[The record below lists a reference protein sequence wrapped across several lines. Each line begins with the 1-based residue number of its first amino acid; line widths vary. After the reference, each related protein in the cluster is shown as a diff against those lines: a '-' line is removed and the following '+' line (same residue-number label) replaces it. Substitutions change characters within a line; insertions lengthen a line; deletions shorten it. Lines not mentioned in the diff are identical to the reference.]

1 LYHSNNYLSLSL
13 AENLM
18 SNHPEH
24 DQHDDHDHLDEH
36 KHGNAFALPFIIIL
50 VFAVVEYFGGL
61 FTHSLAL
68 MGDAGHMLSDAAALG
83 MAWFASHH
91 AGKSGAKKHASGL
104 THLELWAS
112 IINCL
117 LMLGVTIYIVVEAI
131 ERLKNPHNVA
141 GFYVML
147 LAVIGVAVN
156 LVVAKMLHHHG
167 EEHGGN
173 DNLNHRAAFLHVLG
187 DLLASV
193 AALVAGAVIYFTGWL
208 PADPILSLLIS
219 ALILLSTLKL
229 AKDIWSNFK
238 HA

>member
-1 LYHSNNYLSLSL
+1 MSYHQHG
-13 AENLM
+13 A
-18 SNHPEH
+18 
-24 DQHDDHDHLDEH
+24 HDDHDHGADH
-36 KHGNAFALPFIIIL
+36 QHAAPIQKTDDHPHGNAFTLPFIVIL
-50 VFAVVEYFGGL
+50 VFAAIEYFGGL

-68 MGDAGHMLSDAAALG
+68 MGDAGHMLSDAAALA

-91 AGKSGAKKHASGL
+91 AVQSGAKKHASGL

-112 IINCL
+112 IINCI

-131 ERLKNPHNVA
+131 DRLKNPQNVA

-147 LAVIGVAVN
+147 LAVVGVVVN

-167 EEHGGN
+167 EAHGGN
-173 DNLNHRAAFLHVLG
+173 ASLNHRAAFLHVLG

-193 AALVAGAVIYFTGWL
+193 AALLAGAIIYFTGWL

-219 ALILLSTLKL
+219 ALILYSTLKL
-229 AKDIWSNFK
+229 ANDIWQTLQLK
-238 HA
+238 K

>member
-1 LYHSNNYLSLSL
+1 
-13 AENLM
+13 M
-18 SNHPEH
+18 SKHHHHEQH
-24 DQHDDHDHLDEH
+24 QHDDNHAHD
-36 KHGNAFALPFIIIL
+36 NAFAQPFIVIL
-50 VFAVVEYFGGL
+50 VFAAIEYFGGL

-91 AGKSGAKKHASGL
+91 AGKSDAKMHTRGL
-104 THLELWAS
+104 THLELVAS
-112 IINCL
+112 IFNCV
-117 LMLGVTIYIVVEAI
+117 LMLGVTVYIVVEAI
-131 ERLKNPHNVA
+131 ERLKNPQNVA

-147 LAVIGVAVN
+147 LAIVGVMVN
-156 LVVAKMLHHHG
+156 LVVAKMLHYHG
-167 EEHGGN
+167 EEHGSK

-219 ALILLSTLKL
+219 ALILFSTLKL
-229 AKDIWSNFK
+229 AKDIWNNFK
-238 HA
+238 HV